1 VTLDLREQSS
11 IKFGLVPHAVEK
23 ICERRLLM
31 GAAENKQLIQN
42 MFAELSKGNA
52 NAFLDNLSDTLRF
65 TIIGTTK
72 FSGTFDGKQE
82 FINKVLA
89 PLSAQLE
96 GGLTVTPENLIV
108 EGDTVA
114 MQARGKSITKT
125 GKPYNNTYC
134 QVFRIA
140 NGKVQE
146 VTEYLDTEL
155 VTAAF
160 GK

>member
-1 VTLDLREQSS
+1 
-11 IKFGLVPHAVEK
+11 
-23 ICERRLLM
+23 M
-31 GAAENKQLIQN
+31 GAAENKQLIQQ
-42 MFAELSKGNA
+42 MFTELSKGDA
-52 NAFLDNLSDTLRF
+52 NAFLNNLADTLRF
-65 TIIGTTK
+65 TIVGTTK
-72 FSGTFDGKQE
+72 FSGTFNGKQE
-82 FINKVLA
+82 FINKVLT

-96 GGLTVTPENLIV
+96 GGLTITPENLIA
-108 EGDTVA
+108 EGDYVA
-114 MQARGKSITKT
+114 MQARGKSTTKT
-125 GKPYNNTYC
+125 GKSYNNTYC

>member
-1 VTLDLREQSS
+1 
-11 IKFGLVPHAVEK
+11 
-23 ICERRLLM
+23 M
-31 GAAENKQLIQN
+31 GAAENKQLIRD

-52 NAFLDNLSDTLRF
+52 QAFLGNMADNVRF

-72 FSGTFDGKQE
+72 FSGTFNGKPE
-82 FINKVLA
+82 LVNKVLT
-89 PLSAQLE
+89 PLTSQLE
-96 GGLTVTPENLIV
+96 GGLTITVDNLIA
-108 EGDTVA
+108 EGDNVV
-114 MQARGKSITKT
+114 MQGRGKSTTKA
-125 GKPYNNTYC
+125 GKSYNNTYC

-146 VTEYLDTEL
+146 ITEYLDTEL

>member
-1 VTLDLREQSS
+1 
-11 IKFGLVPHAVEK
+11 
-23 ICERRLLM
+23 M
-31 GAAENKQLIQN
+31 GAAENKQLIRD

-52 NAFLDNLSDTLRF
+52 QAFLGNMADNVRF

-72 FSGTFDGKQE
+72 FSGTFNGKQE
-82 FINKVLA
+82 IVNKVLT
-89 PLSAQLE
+89 PLTSQLE
-96 GGLTVTPENLIV
+96 GGLTITVDNLIA
-108 EGDTVA
+108 EGDDVV
-114 MQARGKSITKT
+114 MQGRGKSTTKA
-125 GKPYNNTYC
+125 GKSYNNTYC

-146 VTEYLDTEL
+146 ITEYLDTEL

>member
-1 VTLDLREQSS
+1 
-11 IKFGLVPHAVEK
+11 
-23 ICERRLLM
+23 M
-31 GAAENKQLIQN
+31 GAAENKKLIQD

-52 NAFLDNLSDTLRF
+52 PAFLNALADNVRF

-72 FSGTFDGKQE
+72 YSGTCNGKQE
-82 FINKVLA
+82 LISKVLQ
-89 PLSAQLE
+89 PLTAQLE
-96 GGLTVTPENLIV
+96 GGLTITPENFIAD
-108 EGDTVA
+108 GDFVA
-114 MQARGKSITKT
+114 MQARGKSTTKS
-125 GKPYNNTYC
+125 GKSYNNTYC

-155 VTAAF
+155 VTSAF

>member
-1 VTLDLREQSS
+1 
-11 IKFGLVPHAVEK
+11 
-23 ICERRLLM
+23 M
-31 GAAENKQLIQN
+31 GAAENKKLIQD

-52 NAFLDNLSDTLRF
+52 PAFLNALAEDVRF

-72 FSGTFDGKQE
+72 YSGTCNGKQE
-82 FINKVLA
+82 LINKVLT
-89 PLSAQLE
+89 PLTAQLE
-96 GGLTVTPENLIV
+96 GGLTITPENFIAD
-108 EGDTVA
+108 GDFVA
-114 MQARGKSITKT
+114 MQARGKSTTKS

-146 VTEYLDTEL
+146 LTEYLDTEL
-155 VTAAF
+155 VTSAF

>member
-1 VTLDLREQSS
+1 
-11 IKFGLVPHAVEK
+11 
-23 ICERRLLM
+23 M

-52 NAFLDNLSDTLRF
+52 EAFLGNMADNVRF

-72 FSGTFDGKQE
+72 YSGTCNGKQE
-82 FINKVLA
+82 LVEKVLK
-89 PLSAQLE
+89 PLTAQLE
-96 GGLTVTPENLIV
+96 GGITLTPENFIAD
-108 EGDTVA
+108 GDYVA
-114 MQARGKSITKT
+114 MQARGKATTTS

-155 VTAAF
+155 VTSAF

>member
-1 VTLDLREQSS
+1 
-11 IKFGLVPHAVEK
+11 
-23 ICERRLLM
+23 M
-31 GAAENKQLIQN
+31 GAAENKKLIQD

-52 NAFLDNLSDTLRF
+52 QAFLNNMADDVQF
-65 TIIGTTK
+65 TIMGTTK
-72 FSGTFDGKQE
+72 YSGTCNGKQE
-82 FINKVLA
+82 LLSKVLG

-96 GGLTVTPENLIV
+96 GGLTITPDNFIA
-108 EGDTVA
+108 EGDIVA
-114 MQARGKSITKT
+114 MQARGKSTTKT

-134 QVFRIA
+134 QIFRIV
-140 NGKVQE
+140 NGKVQQ

>member
-1 VTLDLREQSS
+1 
-11 IKFGLVPHAVEK
+11 
-23 ICERRLLM
+23 M

-52 NAFLDNLSDTLRF
+52 EAFLGSLADDVRF

-72 FSGTFDGKQE
+72 YSGTCNGKQE
-82 FINKVLA
+82 LISKVLG
-89 PLSAQLE
+89 PLSSQLE
-96 GGLTVTPENLIV
+96 GGLTITPDNFIA
-108 EGDTVA
+108 EGDFVA
-114 MQARGKSITKT
+114 MQARGKSTTKT
-125 GKPYNNTYC
+125 GKSYNNTYC

-146 VTEYLDTEL
+146 VVEYLDTEL
-155 VTAAF
+155 VTSAF